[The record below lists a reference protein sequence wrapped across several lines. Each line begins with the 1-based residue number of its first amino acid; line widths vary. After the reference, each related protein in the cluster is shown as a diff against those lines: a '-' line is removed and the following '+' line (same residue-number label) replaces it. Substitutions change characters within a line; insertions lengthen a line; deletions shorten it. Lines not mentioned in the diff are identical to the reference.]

1 MNQFDIERLKSE
13 ILFLKIEVNSNYNS
27 MSATDIQDIVD
38 KRLSLK
44 NELKRLYKLKDREE
58 KIRKIKSMI

>member
-58 KIRKIKSMI
+58 KIRKIKNMI